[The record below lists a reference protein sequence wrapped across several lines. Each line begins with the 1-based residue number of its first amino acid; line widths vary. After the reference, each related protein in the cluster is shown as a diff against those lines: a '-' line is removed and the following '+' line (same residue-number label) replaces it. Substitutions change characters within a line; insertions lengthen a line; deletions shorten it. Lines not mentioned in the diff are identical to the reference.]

1 MDNLE
6 RKVEEISPIAKE
18 SDSLRKKT
26 FYQSFTDYATDVTAA
41 WTFYTPAYGI
51 IEYFAGM
58 DSKEI
63 MKARGMSLVV
73 HAAIGRPV
81 GKLRNALADRW
92 GITKESPWY
101 KQVGVNIC
109 SVMPIQAV
117 LYSSMLV
124 ASGASKEEIAV
135 ALPTGL
141 AIGLGLTEPF
151 GRWMDI
157 WRKMWGKKPAIEKE
171 QKGLID

>member
-6 RKVEEISPIAKE
+6 KKIENVNPIEQENDSP
-18 SDSLRKKT
+18 RKKSL
-26 FYQSFTDYATDVTAA
+26 YQSFTDYATDVTAA
-41 WTFYTPAYGI
+41 WIFYTPTYGI

-58 DSKEI
+58 ESKEI

-81 GKLRNALADRW
+81 GNLRNILVDK
-92 GITKESPWY
+92 GIVTKESPWY
-101 KQVGVNIC
+101 KQIGVNVC
-109 SVMPIQAV
+109 SVLPIQAV

-151 GRWMDI
+151 GRWRDI
-157 WRKMWGKKPAIEKE
+157 WRKMWGKKPAIKTNENT
-171 QKGLID
+171 

>member
-6 RKVEEISPIAKE
+6 RKVEDVSPVSQG
-18 SDSLRKKT
+18 SDSPKKKT
-26 FYQSFTDYATDVTAA
+26 FYESFTDYATDVTAS

-58 DSKEI
+58 DAQEI
-63 MKARGMSLVV
+63 TKARVMSLAV
-73 HAAIGRPV
+73 HAGIGRPV
-81 GKLRNALADRW
+81 GKIRNALANKW
-92 GITKESPWY
+92 EVTKESPWY
-101 KQVGVNIC
+101 KQIGVNVC

-117 LYSSMLV
+117 LYSSMLI

-141 AIGLGLTEPF
+141 VIGLGLSEPY

-157 WRKMWGKKPAIEKE
+157 WRKMWGKKAAIDKE
-171 QKGLID
+171 